1 MPGEL
6 FGLESLHERRHLSFA
21 TPVTGQALLCE
32 LPVERLDELCR
43 HLPSLGQQLTRLMS
57 REMETLGVFHQ
68 GRSADRSLARFI
80 QDLLVRQQRMEG
92 PADRLDLAMSRRE
105 IASFL
110 RMTPETVSRVFR
122 RMRDLGTIELRG
134 RHLRV
139 LNPDALQISCSD

>member
-1 MPGEL
+1 
-6 FGLESLHERRHLSFA
+6 
-21 TPVTGQALLCE
+21 
-32 LPVERLDELCR
+32 
-43 HLPSLGQQLTRLMS
+43 
-57 REMETLGVFHQ
+57 
-68 GRSADRSLARFI
+68 
-80 QDLLVRQQRMEG
+80 MEG